1 MAPPMAMLG
10 TISSRLRS
18 VFRPEYYLPS
28 GAIRRQSAREP
39 WGKRHFSAFAR
50 ALHDKSVL
58 FSAIVR
64 MFRAL
69 QRVGLNFTPNH
80 FYWPIPDLTELEK
93 REWATFDGPARCPY
107 RLERQLELAREFAER
122 YGAEC
127 RFDSRPVEDSYHYGN
142 GYFECCDAEVAY
154 CMVRH
159 WKPHRIIEIG
169 SGYSSRTMAAA
180 LRTNIEKDGVVGEL
194 ISIDPHPE
202 RVPSDGLGDLVTV
215 IAKPVQHLE
224 TRLFATL
231 QPDDILFIDSSHVV
245 GVGSDVTRVYLQ
257 ILPALPPGVLV
268 HAHDIFLPYDYPRD
282 AVLRNLWFWSE
293 QYLLQAFLSFNT
305 EFEVLWSASALQSEH
320 PDLLELFFPRWKH
333 SYREIPRGEA
343 PLHSNQRSR
352 SHVAV
357 QLLDP
362 AGATPAARGS
372 CHRFAIN

>member
-1 MAPPMAMLG
+1 
-10 TISSRLRS
+10 
-18 VFRPEYYLPS
+18 
-28 GAIRRQSAREP
+28 
-39 WGKRHFSAFAR
+39 
-50 ALHDKSVL
+50 
-58 FSAIVR
+58 
-64 MFRAL
+64 
-69 QRVGLNFTPNH
+69 
-80 FYWPIPDLTELEK
+80 
-93 REWATFDGPARCPY
+93 
-107 RLERQLELAREFAER
+107 
-122 YGAEC
+122 
-127 RFDSRPVEDSYHYGN
+127 
-142 GYFECCDAEVAY
+142 
-154 CMVRH
+154 
-159 WKPHRIIEIG
+159 
-169 SGYSSRTMAAA
+169 MAAA

-268 HAHDIFLPYDYPRD
+268 HVHDIFLPYDYPRD

-333 SYREIPRGEA
+333 SYREIPEAKRRFIPTRDHDHIWPSSFWIRRVQRQQPGEA
-343 PLHSNQRSR
+343 
-352 SHVAV
+352 
-357 QLLDP
+357 
-362 AGATPAARGS
+362 
-372 CHRFAIN
+372 AIDSQSTNCIIV